1 MYHVSLQVYCAR
13 LYSNYLVY
21 LSSLQIHVKGII
33 STRLNFLINIVTQ
46 FQYFA
51 DPSHDTEA
59 YREVEE
65 LWYDG
70 LCLKHKH
77 RDDFFCQERSNN
89 LLKGWNFT
97 QTFLYGPL
105 FVISLTFLPP
115 IIYIAVVSIRFYGAK
130 NWLDR
135 VLKNPAYIIL
145 PVTTCLSFYERI
157 NSYKIQTDR
166 NDSTNL
172 PNSQEKETDR
182 EKAPENQL
190 QANSS
195 LSHEQEKENIHS
207 SEASFQKGM
216 DVKKEDENR
225 SNTNYNYQ
233 KSTEDQ
239 VVHSTENLNENP
251 KEIYALD
258 DTFSNIVVDDNE
270 HAVVI
275 ICEEIEDQDQD
286 HYSKAKN
293 QTVSKKSWSD
303 SNNACYHDN
312 EENKTS
318 AAAMEMTFSV
328 SQSSTLYAYYM
339 CLTTLLLLT
348 NYLSRLRQRKF
359 LSVNSYLKNCLFLK

>member
-1 MYHVSLQVYCAR
+1 M
-13 LYSNYLVY
+13 
-21 LSSLQIHVKGII
+21 
-33 STRLNFLINIVTQ
+33 Q

-51 DPSHDTEA
+51 HPSHDTEA
-59 YREVEE
+59 YRELEE

-70 LCLKHKH
+70 ICLKHKH

-105 FVISLTFLPP
+105 FVISLTYLPP
-115 IIYIAVVSIRFYGAK
+115 IIYIAFVSIRFYGAK

-145 PVTTCLSFYERI
+145 PVTTCLSFYENT
-157 NSYKIQTDR
+157 NSYQIQTHGTD
-166 NDSTNL
+166 NANL
-172 PNSQEKETDR
+172 SNSQEKETDR
-182 EKAPENQL
+182 VKAPEK
-190 QANSS
+190 QANSA
-195 LSHEQEKENIHS
+195 LSHEHEESQKNKNVHS

-216 DVKKEDENR
+216 DVKQEDENQ
-225 SNTNYNYQ
+225 SNTNYNDQ

-251 KEIYALD
+251 NVLD
-258 DTFSNIVVDDNE
+258 DTFSNIDVDDNE

-275 ICEEIEDQDQD
+275 ICEEIEEQDQEHD
-286 HYSKAKN
+286 SEAKS
-293 QTVSKKSWSD
+293 QTVSNKAWSE
-303 SNNACYHDN
+303 SNTESPIDK
-312 EENKTS
+312 EENKTN
-318 AAAMEMTFSV
+318 ATAMEMTFSV
-328 SQSSTLYAYYM
+328 SQSNILYAYYM

-359 LSVNSYLKNCLFLK
+359 LSVKSY